1 MGEDKP
7 APLLAVKLLFR
18 CKGRFVDLPH
28 VLEAVSLFLDSVV
41 ELPLHVACKRGSLQL
56 LDRLWASSEV
66 FVKNITESDEE
77 CDEREENDHENESFT
92 LRKFLRT
99 DRHYTQYQFTNSLVV
114 AIDSKNLEMVKWL
127 VDKFQGYIVRSEEC
141 LKRALWAQLRCCEC
155 FTRTTSAHWPKTLEL
170 KEWGSEWSGG
180 PRT

>member
-7 APLLAVKLLFR
+7 APLLAVTCWRPCL
-18 CKGRFVDLPH
+18 
-28 VLEAVSLFLDSVV
+28 SSVV

-127 VDKFQGYIVRSEEC
+127 VDKFQGYIVRSEVVSEAC
-141 LKRALWAQLRCCEC
+141 IVGSVEMLRVFYENDISSLAENA
-155 FTRTTSAHWPKTLEL
+155 RVEGVGVRV
-170 KEWGSEWSGG
+170 EWGPKNLKKAVACGHSDVA
-180 PRT
+180 

>member
-127 VDKFQGYIVRSEEC
+127 VDKFQGYIVSSLAENARVEGVGV
-141 LKRALWAQLRCCEC
+141 RV
-155 FTRTTSAHWPKTLEL
+155 
-170 KEWGSEWSGG
+170 EWGPKNLKKAVACGHSDVAWWL
-180 PRT
+180 